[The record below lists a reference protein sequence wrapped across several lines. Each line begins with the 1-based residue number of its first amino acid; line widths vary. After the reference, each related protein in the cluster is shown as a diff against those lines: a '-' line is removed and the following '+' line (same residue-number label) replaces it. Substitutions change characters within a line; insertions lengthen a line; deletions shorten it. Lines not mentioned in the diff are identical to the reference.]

1 MKIEQDIKLDFD
13 DVLIKPKR
21 STLDTRKDVDLT
33 REYHFLNSETVW
45 EGIPLVAANLDTTGT
60 FRMGEVFS
68 GYEAM
73 TALHRYYE
81 PKDVIR
87 FIKESEKPWRFFIT
101 VGTTVNPL
109 TLTEYA
115 YNLPAD
121 IFLCLD
127 AANGYTISFV
137 EALKSLRKKFPRA
150 TIMAGNVATTEQTQ
164 ELLISGADIVKV
176 GIGPG
181 SVCTT
186 RLKTGVGYPQLSA
199 IAECADVAH
208 GLDGHVCADGGCRFA
223 GDVCKAF
230 GAGADF
236 VMVGGM
242 VAGTD
247 ECDGE
252 WITKE
257 DGKKFFRYYGM
268 ASNEAMNKYNGG
280 AADYRAAEGK
290 VVEIPAKGP
299 AKNVVKDILGGLRG
313 ACSLS
318 GARRLKDFSKC
329 CTFVRC
335 NRIINNVFERYEV

>member
-1 MKIEQDIKLDFD
+1 MKIEQDVKLDFD

-21 STLDTRKDVDLT
+21 STLDSRKDVDLL
-33 REYHFLNSETVW
+33 REYRFLNSKTTWSGV
-45 EGIPLVAANLDTTGT
+45 PLIAANLDTTGT
-60 FRMGEVFS
+60 FAMGRAFAKFQ
-68 GYEAM
+68 AM
-73 TALHRYYE
+73 TAIHRYY
-81 PKDVIR
+81 PAKDVAGFVKDGNEIGR
-87 FIKESEKPWRFFIT
+87 YFIT

-109 TLTEYA
+109 DLMEYS
-115 YNLPAD
+115 YSLPSD
-121 IFLCLD
+121 LFLCLD
-127 AANGYTISFV
+127 AANGYTINFID
-137 EALKSLRKKFPRA
+137 ALRRLREKFSRA

-164 ELLISGADIVKV
+164 ELLIAGADIVKV

-208 GLDGHVCADGGCRFA
+208 GLDGHVCADGGCRWA

-242 VAGTD
+242 ISGTN
-247 ECDGE
+247 ECNGT
-252 WITKE
+252 WIEKN
-257 DGKKFFRYYGM
+257 GQRFFRYYGM

-290 VVEIPAKGP
+290 VVEVPAKGP
-299 AKNVVKDILGGLRG
+299 VENVIKDILGGLRG

-335 NRIINNVFERYEV
+335 NRIVNNIFKEYEV